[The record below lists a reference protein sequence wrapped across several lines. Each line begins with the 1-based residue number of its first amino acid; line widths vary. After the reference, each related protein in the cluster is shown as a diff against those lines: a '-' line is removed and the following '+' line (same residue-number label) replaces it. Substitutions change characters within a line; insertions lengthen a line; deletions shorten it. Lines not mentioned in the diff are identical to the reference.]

1 VLKIPS
7 KIRYI
12 TVILLVLSV
21 MFISFSTCICK
32 ADENSFSTFISQEKF
47 TFSSDDF
54 VETFFFYTKT
64 NHPDESFFAQ
74 TKNRRQS
81 VRQVKCIESEQ
92 SAFGMPLIDDEKKSF
107 PLYDIICIFI
117 VQVIIRYIYNTDGK
131 KRRRYS
137 C

>member
-1 VLKIPS
+1 MLKIPS

-12 TVILLVLSV
+12 TVTLLVLSV

-64 NHPDESFFAQ
+64 NHPDESFFC
-74 TKNRRQS
+74 T
-81 VRQVKCIESEQ
+81 
-92 SAFGMPLIDDEKKSF
+92 DEKQATVCKTSKT
-107 PLYDIICIFI
+107 Y
-117 VQVIIRYIYNTDGK
+117 
-131 KRRRYS
+131 
-137 C
+137 